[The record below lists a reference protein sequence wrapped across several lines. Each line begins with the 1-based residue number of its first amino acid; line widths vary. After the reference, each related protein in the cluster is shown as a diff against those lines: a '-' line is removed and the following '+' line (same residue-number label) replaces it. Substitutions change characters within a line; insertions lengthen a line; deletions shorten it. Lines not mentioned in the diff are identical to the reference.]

1 MPQETSPSRT
11 SHIQRQTHIIDATD
25 ISFGRLA
32 SKIAVLL
39 QGKHKTSF
47 LRHVD
52 GGDIVHVK
60 NIRKMKITG
69 NKISQKEYFRHTG
82 YPGGLKTESVKDLL
96 VKNPGK
102 ILEYAVMKMLP
113 KNLHRP
119 RRMKRMKIL
128 AE

>member
-1 MPQETSPSRT
+1 M
-11 SHIQRQTHIIDATD
+11 
-25 ISFGRLA
+25 
-32 SKIAVLL
+32 
-39 QGKHKTSF
+39 
-47 LRHVD
+47 D

-60 NIRKMKITG
+60 NIMKMKITG
-69 NKISQKEYFRHTG
+69 NKISQKEYFRHSG

-96 VKNPGK
+96 VKNPGR

-113 KNLHRP
+113 KNLQRS